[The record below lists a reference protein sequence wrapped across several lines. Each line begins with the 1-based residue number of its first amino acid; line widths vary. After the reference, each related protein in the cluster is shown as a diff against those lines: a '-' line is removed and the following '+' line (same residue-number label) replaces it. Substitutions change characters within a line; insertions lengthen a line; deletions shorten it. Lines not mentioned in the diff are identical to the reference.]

1 MTSIN
6 LALMRSARRVGGVR
20 RASALIACLS
30 LASVTLAAC
39 GGDDDI
45 GTLEGTDDVATIKIT
60 NPANISNVPLHIAI
74 EEGYFEEEGLEIE
87 ADIDLGAGSTVEAV
101 IGGQVDMAWVNLGGA
116 LAPYSEGID
125 LRLVSVSDQGTAGGM
140 EVLVKDGSPYQ
151 DITDLVGK
159 TMAVLS
165 PSTTCVWLVKKA
177 LLEAGE
183 DVDAIKMT
191 EVSPPDHPTVLES
204 GNVDA
209 TCTTDPTR
217 TVMHEELNARAIFD
231 AASDG
236 VAELQAYPVG
246 GYVVSGEFADGN
258 PETLAAFK
266 RAILKAAVYANANPE
281 EVRAELSNFTTAD
294 PEVADKVIIN
304 HYVESGDL
312 TELRSNVELVAQT
325 MVETGILESV
335 PDLDT
340 FLLKTE

>member
-1 MTSIN
+1 MTSN
-6 LALMRSARRVGGVR
+6 TPALTRSARRPRTV
-20 RASALIACLS
+20 RASALVACAS
-30 LASVTLAAC
+30 MASVVLAAC
-39 GGDDDI
+39 GNEADGA
-45 GTLEGTDDVATIKIT
+45 TLEGTDDAATIKIT

-74 EEGYFEEEGLEIE
+74 EKGYFKEEGLEIE

-116 LAPYSEGID
+116 IAPYSEGID
-125 LRLVSVSDQGTAGGM
+125 LRLVSVSDQGTPGGM
-140 EVLVKDGSPYQ
+140 EVLVKDDSPYQ
-151 DITDLVGK
+151 EITDLVGK

-165 PSTTCVWLVKKA
+165 PSTTCVWLVRKA
-177 LLEAGE
+177 LLDAGE

-217 TVMHEELNARAIFD
+217 TVMREELNARAIFD
-231 AASDG
+231 ASSDA
-236 VAELQAYPVG
+236 VEELQSYPVG
-246 GYVVSGEFADGN
+246 GYVVSGEFADAN
-258 PETLAAFK
+258 PSTLAAFK
-266 RAILKAAVYANANPE
+266 RAILKAAVYANANPD

-312 TELRSNVELVAQT
+312 SELRSHVDLVAET
-325 MVETGILESV
+325 MVETEILPSM

-340 FLLKTE
+340 FLLETE